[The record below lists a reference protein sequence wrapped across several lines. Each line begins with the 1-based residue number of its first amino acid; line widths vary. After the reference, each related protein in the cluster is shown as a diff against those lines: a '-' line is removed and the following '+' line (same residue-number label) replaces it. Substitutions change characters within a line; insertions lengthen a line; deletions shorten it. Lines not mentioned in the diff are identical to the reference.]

1 MNNAY
6 QVMVAM
12 NNALVQTFA
21 HPEVIENI
29 NRTRQNCMAAGGSH
43 EEPDFNSRI
52 LICHIDNRPCMMQ
65 CMNGATNIRDGI
77 YG

>member
-21 HPEVIENI
+21 HHEVIENI
-29 NRTRQNCMAAGGSH
+29 NRTQQNCIAAGGSH
-43 EEPDFNSRI
+43 EEPDFNARI
-52 LICHIDNRPCMMQ
+52 LICHRDNRPCMMQ
-65 CMNGATNIRDGI
+65 CMNGVTNIRDGI